1 MKLVEKMFL
10 SVTLTFIVFC
20 AYSQTNINNPSVP
33 VGKVN
38 SPQALSVVKDLTA
51 KSMADKIVINWTAT
65 NETNTNYFTIE
76 RSSDLVNFE
85 SINRVYA
92 NVKKAATAPYEL
104 IDYAPY
110 KGVSHYRLKL
120 TDFQDKVTYSEIVTV
135 TLTSSAS
142 LDIIRNATSGSYIID
157 FKTIAEKEENYT
169 VEITNGLGE
178 KVYEEKLA
186 NFIGRYSKEID
197 LAAYGK
203 TAYVVTISSNSDKTV
218 KRVVV
223 Y

>member
-10 SVTLTFIVFC
+10 SVTFTFIVLC
-20 AYSQTNINNPSVP
+20 ANSQTKTSSPSNPAGELINLKSM
-33 VGKVN
+33 
-38 SPQALSVVKDLTA
+38 AVVKDFTA
-51 KSMADKIVINWTAT
+51 KSIADKIVINWTAT

-76 RSSDLVNFE
+76 RSSDLLNFE

-92 NVKKAATAPYEL
+92 NVKKTAVASYEL

-110 KGVSHYRLKL
+110 KAVSHYRLKL
-120 TDFQDKVTYSEIVTV
+120 TDFGDRVTYSEIVTV
-135 TLTSSAS
+135 TLTSLVS

-157 FKTIAEKEENYT
+157 FKTTAEKEENYT

-178 KVYEEKLA
+178 KVYEENLV
-186 NFIGRYSKEID
+186 NFIGRYSKEMD
-197 LAAYGK
+197 LASYGK